1 MMLWMVVVFSMT
13 TVTACDVCGAY
24 MGIMPNEK
32 NSFIAVYNRYRAFKG
47 DYFTGSN
54 EMFPDG
60 SYFKTEHA
68 GHSAAGVSTYE
79 VFRVTE
85 LRARYFIHPRVELNM
100 VLPYANN
107 KEVVGTASTV
117 AEGLGDLT
125 LTAGYHLID
134 DTITSNLKH
143 RLIVGGGVKL
153 ATGDDRDNA
162 NGQRITILNQPGT
175 GANDAIIMAA
185 YLMGYKQ
192 WGIVVNGMSKFNGTN
207 AFNERI
213 GNSVSA
219 STSLFYKVDLGCGFQ
234 ILPSIVVNYEKTKGE
249 YLKDVLQSRT
259 GMQTLLGGVG
269 LQVSYRRF
277 SLDIIAQKAID
288 EPKSSNSMY
297 TTLRTVAGLTYNF
310 NQSNFLFHIKDK

>member
-1 MMLWMVVVFSMT
+1 MMLLVVFVLTET

-54 EMFPDG
+54 ELFPDG

-68 GHSAAGVSTYE
+68 GHNADGVSMYE

-85 LRARYFIHPRVELNM
+85 LRARYFIHPRIELNM
-100 VLPYANN
+100 VLPYATN
-107 KEVVGTASTV
+107 KEVVGSSSTV

-125 LTAGYHLID
+125 LTAGYHLFD
-134 DTITSNLKH
+134 DTITSDLKH
-143 RLIVGGGVKL
+143 RLIVGAGMKL
-153 ATGDDRDNA
+153 ATGDDRDNG

-175 GANDAIIMAA
+175 GANDAIIMAT

-192 WGIVVNGMSKFNGTN
+192 WGIMLNGMGKLNGTN

-213 GNSVSA
+213 GNSIS
-219 STSLFYKVDLGCGFQ
+219 STSCLFYKLDLGCGFQ
-234 ILPSIVVNYEKTKGE
+234 VIPSVVLNYEQTKGA
-249 YLKDVLQSRT
+249 YLKDQLQSRT

-269 LQVSYRRF
+269 FQVSYRKF
-277 SLDIIAQKAID
+277 ALDLMAQKAIS
-288 EPKSSNSMY
+288 EPKSSNTMF
-297 TTLRTVAGLTYNF
+297 TTLRSVIGLTYNF
-310 NQSNFLFHIKDK
+310 TQDSFIFHKKDK

>member
-1 MMLWMVVVFSMT
+1 MMLLMVFVFSET

-54 EMFPDG
+54 ELFPDG

-68 GHSAAGVSTYE
+68 GHSTAGVTTYE

-85 LRARYFIHPRVELNM
+85 LRGRYFLHPRIELNM

-107 KEVVGTASTV
+107 KEVVGTSSTV
-117 AEGLGDLT
+117 AEGLGDIT
-125 LTAGYHLID
+125 ITAGYHLID
-134 DTITSNLKH
+134 DTITADLKH
-143 RLIVGGGVKL
+143 HLIVGAGVKL
-153 ATGDDRDNA
+153 ATGDDRDNG

-175 GANDAIIMAA
+175 GSNDAIIMAT

-192 WGIVVNGMSKFNGTN
+192 WGIMLNGMGKLNGTN

-213 GNSVSA
+213 GNSISA
-219 STSLFYKVDLGCGFQ
+219 SSCLFYKIDIGCGFQ
-234 ILPSIVVNYEKTKGE
+234 ILPSLVVNYEKTKGE
-249 YLKDVLQSRT
+249 YLNDVLQNRT

-269 LQVSYRRF
+269 VQVSYRKF
-277 SLDIIAQKAID
+277 ALDIMAQKAIN
-288 EPKSSNSMY
+288 EPKSSNTMF
-297 TTLRTVAGLTYNF
+297 TTLRSVIGLTYNF
-310 NQSNFLFHIKDK
+310 SQDSFIFKKKD